1 MNDEEIGRR
10 VARQLEAS
18 LDRIEPAI
26 TRQLAAARA
35 AAMDLA
41 RDTSLAYGAASWS
54 AGGARL
60 GGMPRGHGLRR
71 YWLPAAVL
79 AAGLAAIISW
89 NTITVPQDD
98 ETELLA
104 DELPLNAFLDKGFD
118 EWLAS
123 SGH

>member
-10 VARQLEAS
+10 VARQLESS

-41 RDTSLAYGAASWS
+41 RDTSLAHGVASWS